1 MSDPASSPPSLP
13 RVPAARGWHWWLDA
27 FGLLREQPLTLLLFG
42 LVYCLIVLGF
52 NVLPGVGNVLAVLC
66 GVMTA
71 GLIMGAASA
80 GLLGAVAN
88 AHPLHSKM
96 LRMKRR

>member
-66 GVMTA
+66 ENPQHGQPTVRIFAQQTPTCWP
-71 GLIMGAASA
+71 GSVGGA
-80 GLLGAVAN
+80 
-88 AHPLHSKM
+88 
-96 LRMKRR
+96 